1 MIELI
6 QPNEWMMIAA
16 MIGAIFHMING
27 YFDKKQKNPD
37 MKFEYPYLT
46 KTVITI
52 LAMGLLFENIEVVE
66 LTLGGILFALLSGMG
81 GNSAI
86 SKRLVKKDA

>member
-1 MIELI
+1 MIEL

-16 MIGAIFHMING
+16 MCGAIIHMVLG
-27 YFDKKQKNPD
+27 YLNKKQHDPD

-46 KTVITI
+46 TTIVTI
-52 LAMGLLFENIEVVE
+52 LAMGLLFENVEVAK

-86 SKRLVKKDA
+86 SKKKIMKG